1 MEIALMENHQ
11 RLAQRLE
18 SADNISVEFQPGAA
32 TCPYQFKVR
41 DYSSQG
47 IGILVKKDS
56 CVLDM
61 IRVGDILDMK
71 YYQGADR
78 PIPVNVRT
86 RIQHISSPE
95 NGRHENH
102 FIVGLNIM
110 KKDGV
115 AENSFF
121 SFDSIS

>member
-1 MEIALMENHQ
+1 MKNHQ

-18 SADNISVEFQPGAA
+18 STDNISVEFQPGAA
-32 TCPYQFKVR
+32 ACPYQFKVR

-61 IRVGDILDMK
+61 IHVGDVLDMK
-71 YYQGADR
+71 YYQGTDP

-115 AENSFF
+115 TERP
-121 SFDSIS
+121 DSPSECQLRR